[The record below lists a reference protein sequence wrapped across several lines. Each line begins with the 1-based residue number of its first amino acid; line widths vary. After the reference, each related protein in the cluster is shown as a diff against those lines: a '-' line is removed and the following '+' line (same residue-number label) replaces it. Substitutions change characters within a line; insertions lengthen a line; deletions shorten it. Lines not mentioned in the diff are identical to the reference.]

1 MSFTENLLSFIEMIF
16 FVLIFLATL
25 NQEIKQETFLNPTE
39 NDKSILK
46 ISHCQNSSCFIL
58 LNYQEVVQSY
68 QLRLNAF
75 IYYYDCIFFK
85 ILTHHQ
91 VTSVV
96 KGCEY
101 LIEINRKLLCE
112 LHSAES
118 IIYPEIYFAIKA
130 LDLFWNNQVES
141 FIEIISN
148 KNILCNNVPKTL
160 QFQILEC
167 YLYVVKT
174 NFKVIPLIIAETV
187 SEYYVQKIG
196 ITINFSRKFDTSIRE
211 K

>member
-1 MSFTENLLSFIEMIF
+1 M
-16 FVLIFLATL
+16 
-25 NQEIKQETFLNPTE
+25 
-39 NDKSILK
+39 
-46 ISHCQNSSCFIL
+46 
-58 LNYQEVVQSY
+58 
-68 QLRLNAF
+68 
-75 IYYYDCIFFK
+75 
-85 ILTHHQ
+85 
-91 VTSVV
+91 
-96 KGCEY
+96 
-101 LIEINRKLLCE
+101 IEINRKLLCE